1 MDEHFLHSLF
11 NDAIK
16 LLEEVDDRACIVA
29 PERRAGR
36 HGDAQFEFR
45 VRLFIERF
53 RANETRVNDL
63 LEEKAAKAD
72 GYVLTP
78 LPKKPVA
85 ETANLLPFTTG

>member
-1 MDEHFLHSLF
+1 MNEDFLHSLF

-45 VRLFIERF
+45 VRLLIERF
-53 RANETRVNDL
+53 RANETKIEEL
-63 LEEKAAKAD
+63 LIAKAAKTD

-78 LPKKPVA
+78 LPKKANP
-85 ETANLLPFTTG
+85 ETSNLLPFTTG